1 MSHIIGGLLQGLSL
15 SQQSTMP
22 GTPIPTPPAVPF
34 LGHVNTIDKDL
45 PIRSLDLLAR
55 QYGEIY
61 QLNVLG

>member
-1 MSHIIGGLLQGLSL
+1 
-15 SQQSTMP
+15 MP